1 MLATQSIT
9 VRMDRELKKQAESL
23 FSDLGMNMSTAVNVF
38 IRQSVRE
45 GRIPFEVTKDP
56 FFSEA
61 NIKHLCRVVKD
72 MEAGIGISEHELIE
86 TGE

>member
-1 MLATQSIT
+1 MLATQNVT
-9 VRMDRELKKQAESL
+9 VRMDKELKKQAESL

-45 GRIPFEVTKDP
+45 GRIPFEVTRDP

-61 NIKHLCRVVKD
+61 NMRHLCRVARD
-72 MEAGIGISEHELIE
+72 MEAGIGVSEHELIE
-86 TGE
+86 TDD

>member
-1 MLATQSIT
+1 
-9 VRMDRELKKQAESL
+9 MDKELKKQAELL
-23 FSDLGMNMSTAVNVF
+23 FYDLGMNMSTAVNVF

-61 NIKHLCRVVKD
+61 NMKYLRRVAAD
-72 MEAGIGISEHELIE
+72 MEAGIGISEHDLIE
-86 TGE
+86 TGD